1 MGEITYQDCL
11 ESMFRL
17 HRFGIKLGLD
27 TIGTMLSALG
37 NPQQQFKSIHI
48 AGTNGKGS
56 VAAMLSTILRVAGFK
71 VGRYTS
77 PHLESFNERICIDD
91 EPIDDADVVGACQR
105 SMAIGGLA
113 RQPTFFEFTTAM
125 AMDEFARHHVQW
137 AVIETGMGGRLDAT
151 NVIQPAVAII
161 TNISLEHRTYLGSTL
176 AMISGEKAGIIKPAV
191 PVITGVRQKIA
202 LEVIQKQAARQQAP
216 LFRQGHDFSIR
227 RQQKESMFN
236 YYGIRHSWR
245 DLHLSLIGE
254 HQFDN
259 ASLVLAACE
268 LLADSGLDLDEAQI
282 RLGLEQTRWPGRLE
296 IVGKDPDILLDGAH
310 NLMSARTLSRHLSKY
325 YKGRNI
331 TLVVGILDDK
341 PFQAMLRDMVAPCQ
355 RVIITQP
362 KIDRAIPAQRLGD
375 FARTLTQQVEIRED
389 VETALRHALAT
400 TSKADV
406 ICVAGSLYVVGEA
419 KAALSSLTTP

>member
-1 MGEITYQDCL
+1 MGEITYQNCL

-105 SMAIGGLA
+105 SMAIGGLS

-151 NVIQPAVAII
+151 NVDSACRDDHY
-161 TNISLEHRTYLGSTL
+161 EHFPGAS
-176 AMISGEKAGIIKPAV
+176 
-191 PVITGVRQKIA
+191 
-202 LEVIQKQAARQQAP
+202 
-216 LFRQGHDFSIR
+216 
-227 RQQKESMFN
+227 
-236 YYGIRHSWR
+236 
-245 DLHLSLIGE
+245 HLSW
-254 HQFDN
+254 
-259 ASLVLAACE
+259 
-268 LLADSGLDLDEAQI
+268 LD
-282 RLGLEQTRWPGRLE
+282 PG
-296 IVGKDPDILLDGAH
+296 
-310 NLMSARTLSRHLSKY
+310 
-325 YKGRNI
+325 
-331 TLVVGILDDK
+331 DD
-341 PFQAMLRDMVAPCQ
+341 Q
-355 RVIITQP
+355 R
-362 KIDRAIPAQRLGD
+362 
-375 FARTLTQQVEIRED
+375 
-389 VETALRHALAT
+389 
-400 TSKADV
+400 
-406 ICVAGSLYVVGEA
+406 
-419 KAALSSLTTP
+419 